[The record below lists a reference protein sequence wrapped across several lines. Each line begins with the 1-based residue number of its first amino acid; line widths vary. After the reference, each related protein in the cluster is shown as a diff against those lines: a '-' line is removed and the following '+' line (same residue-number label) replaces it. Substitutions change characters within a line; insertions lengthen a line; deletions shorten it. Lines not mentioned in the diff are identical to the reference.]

1 VAGFDVKFRV
11 LSTTNR
17 KVIIMSKPNIFD
29 YATSELSQD
38 AVLAYMLAWAH
49 PDHKKMTKLHKLGQ
63 CFLRTLLAKAGQKIG
78 DIEKVTVQT
87 QDNHIDVSVDIN
99 EKIFMIIEDKVDTMR
114 HGEQIKRY
122 KEIAEERFDGGR
134 QIVAI
139 YLKTGNESASY
150 HPESELAAC
159 FFRADVLGVLG
170 ANQNTGSDIVEEFR
184 IHLQRLEDDTNSF
197 KESDLIA
204 RDDDGQ
210 NKDGWLWRHAHE
222 GYFMYLEEKLNWD
235 EKGWGYTPN
244 KSGGHLEFYS
254 GWKRCSHTDSPQP
267 HLALQVI
274 HNKGLYIRVVKLG
287 DGEKVY
293 AKFLYPLLY
302 KIENCAKSGEFGDLR
317 VRKPSKF
324 GTGASANVAKIYFES
339 DINDYRA
346 VDGRGKIDLAA
357 TLDRLNLAMEF
368 LQYICE
374 NIKSD

>member
-1 VAGFDVKFRV
+1 VAGFDVKFRF

-78 DIEKVTVQT
+78 GIEKVTVQT

-122 KEIAEERFDGGR
+122 KEVAEERFDGGR
-134 QIVAI
+134 QVVAI

-150 HPESELAAC
+150 HPEPELAAC

-170 ANQNTGSDIVEEFR
+170 ANQNTGSDIIEGFR
-184 IHLQRLEDDTNSF
+184 IHLQRLENDTNSF
-197 KESDLIA
+197 RESKLIA
-204 RDDDGQ
+204 REDDGQ
-210 NKDGWLWRHAHE
+210 NKDGWSWHAHE
-222 GYFMYLEEKLNWD
+222 GYFMYLERKLNWS
-235 EKGWGYTPN
+235 EMGWGYTPN
-244 KSGGHLEFYS
+244 PSGGHLEFYS
-254 GWKRCSHTDSPQP
+254 GWKCCSHMNNPQP

-274 HNKGLYIRVVKLG
+274 YNKGLYIRVVKLG
-287 DGEKVY
+287 DDEKVY
-293 AKFLYPLLY
+293 AHFLYSFFER
-302 KIENCAKSGEFGDLR
+302 IEKCAEVEKFGGLS
-317 VRKPSKF
+317 VRKPSRF
-324 GTGASANVAKIYFES
+324 GTGASANVAEIYFES
-339 DINDYRA
+339 EANDYRA
-346 VDGRGKIDLAA
+346 ADREGKIDLAT